1 MTMSDEKGTN
11 SDFPHAVVAD
21 PSLSTKRKA
30 RILETLEQDA
40 RLMDVATAEGMIGG
54 KPSNLRQVLDAKH
67 RLKGEAANNPLPG
80 SEAELDEEM
89 AIEKL
94 DP

>member
-1 MTMSDEKGTN
+1 MIMSDDKRTN
-11 SDFPHAVVAD
+11 GDLPHAVVVD
-21 PSLSTKRKA
+21 PTLSTKKKI
-30 RILETLEQDA
+30 RILQTLEQDA

-67 RLKGEAANNPLPG
+67 QLKGEAANNPLPG
-80 SEAELDEEM
+80 SDAELDEEM

>member
-67 RLKGEAANNPLPG
+67 RLKGEAANNPLLRWPP
-80 SEAELDEEM
+80 S
-89 AIEKL
+89 IEQETG
-94 DP
+94 